1 MQQSIISIIQ
11 KSQLE
16 GAQRLDAEY
25 YQPEY
30 LTYKNQL
37 IRHQSRPLDA
47 LSEKIDVGFVSSMT
61 SHFQESG
68 IPLLRTQNVRQFYP
82 DLESDTIYIDEEF
95 HKKLKKSQVFPGQV
109 LLARSGSI
117 GNACVVP
124 DDFPVSNS
132 ADIILITPSG
142 RVQPEYL
149 TAFINSKYGQFQID
163 RASSGGL
170 QGHMNLFSLEK
181 LLVPLPDVNF
191 QNKIAKIVRGGLLE
205 LKKSK
210 DYYYQAENLLLEELG
225 FKDFQPEEDL
235 SFVVNISDVQSARRA
250 DAEFFQP
257 KYEELF
263 KISKTPFYSLSDI
276 TIFLNH
282 GKQPPYAEERDV
294 PIITQRHLGQ
304 FSPDIAALSD
314 EDTKQTT
321 LKWCE
326 QNQKYQLKRGDLLY
340 YSVGAYIGKTNVI
353 LEDIGKIVPAG
364 FLTLIRANES
374 RVDPVYL
381 TVVLNSI
388 VGQLQSEKWQ
398 SATAQSYIYPKDI
411 RNFKIPILPMR
422 AQQKIA
428 DLVRQSHDARRK
440 SKALL
445 EQAKREV
452 EEMIE
457 KTS

>member
-1 MQQSIISIIQ
+1 MNAYSIIQ

-16 GAQRLDAEY
+16 GANRLDAEY
-25 YQPEY
+25 YQSEY
-30 LTYKNQL
+30 LEYKSQL
-37 IRHQSRPLDA
+37 LKLETKPLDA
-47 LSEKIDVGFVSSMT
+47 LTDKIDVGFVSSMT
-61 SHFQESG
+61 GHFQESG
-68 IPLLRTQNVRQFYP
+68 VPLLRTQNVKPFYP
-82 DLESDTIYIDEEF
+82 DLESDIVYVDEEF
-95 HKKLKKSQVFPGQV
+95 HKKLKKSQIFPRQV

-117 GNACVVP
+117 GDACIVP
-124 DDFPVSNS
+124 DNFPVSNS
-132 ADIILITPSG
+132 ADIILITPSSK
-142 RVQPEYL
+142 VQPEYL

-181 LLVPLPDVNF
+181 LLVPLPNDNLQKQVA
-191 QNKIAKIVRGGLLE
+191 QTVRSGLIE
-205 LKKSK
+205 LKNSQK
-210 DYYYQAENLLLEELG
+210 YYSQAENLLLEELG
-225 FKDFQPEEDL
+225 LKDFQYKDDL
-235 SFVVNISDVQSARRA
+235 SFIVNLSDAKAARRV

-257 KYEELF
+257 KYDKLF
-263 KISKTPFYSLSDI
+263 KISKTPFYSLGDI
-276 TIFLNH
+276 TTFLNH
-282 GKQPPYAEERDV
+282 GKQPPYAEERNV

-364 FLTLIRANES
+364 FLTLIRTDEN

-381 TVVLNSI
+381 TVVLNSA

-411 RNFKIPILPMR
+411 RNFKIPVLPMR

-428 DLVRQSHDARRK
+428 DLVRQSHAARKK
-440 SKALL
+440 SKELL

-457 KTS
+457 KTI